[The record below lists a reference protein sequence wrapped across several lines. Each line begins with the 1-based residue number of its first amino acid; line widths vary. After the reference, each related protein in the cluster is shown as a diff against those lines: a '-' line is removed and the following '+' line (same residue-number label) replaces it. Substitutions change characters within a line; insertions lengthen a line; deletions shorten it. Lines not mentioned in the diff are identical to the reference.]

1 MQLPYVCRLVHVLE
15 RQTFAKVCPPDTV
28 ILEQF
33 TMIAIILSL
42 HWVLNVMLSVQ
53 KLGWQLAG
61 LAAIAGWTAVLSLL
75 MFGSLR
81 LMRVLRVSE
90 EMERKGVWKCWG
102 ICNNS

>member
-1 MQLPYVCRLVHVLE
+1 
-15 RQTFAKVCPPDTV
+15 
-28 ILEQF
+28 
-33 TMIAIILSL
+33 
-42 HWVLNVMLSVQ
+42 MLSVQ

-102 ICNNS
+102 ICNNSKNNQNNNNKTIKNNDKS